1 MFIVIVIV
9 IVCCSHFSVTRNP
22 VMWRV
27 VGHLQDFVNGTSYYV
42 WVYQVRFTAKAF
54 NLSFAPLQKVA
65 HRHRRPCQQQGK
77 YFKETNTFNNRA
89 AITKTVKLQV
99 DCKQLCRV
107 LVDFFCSACLW
118 GCHTKPVDYFAH

>member
-1 MFIVIVIV
+1 MFIV

-54 NLSFAPLQKVA
+54 NLSFAPLQQVA
-65 HRHRRPCQQQGK
+65 HRGDLVSNEGNISGK
-77 YFKETNTFNNRA
+77 QTLSTIE
-89 AITKTVKLQV
+89 LQL
-99 DCKQLCRV
+99 QRQ
-107 LVDFFCSACLW
+107 
-118 GCHTKPVDYFAH
+118 

>member
-1 MFIVIVIV
+1 MFIVIV

-54 NLSFAPLQKVA
+54 NLSFVPLQ
-65 HRHRRPCQQQGK
+65 
-77 YFKETNTFNNRA
+77 
-89 AITKTVKLQV
+89 
-99 DCKQLCRV
+99 
-107 LVDFFCSACLW
+107 
-118 GCHTKPVDYFAH
+118 